1 MSDDNALCLF
11 CGSLLTFPETEL
23 LDAVK
28 VLKIEIQ
35 DRYGLK
41 TVIEGPMFCCFKC
54 HDKLHD
60 NLSLNAQLD
69 PPGLKFQG

>member
-28 VLKIEIQ
+28 VLRLETE

-41 TVIEGPMFCCFKC
+41 TILDGPMFICFKC
-54 HDKLHD
+54 HERLHD
-60 NLSLNAQLD
+60 NLSLNAQLY
-69 PPGLKFQG
+69 PPGLKVKG